1 MYDAVIGEAAF
12 PDGDGSDPGQPG
24 TIVKNFLRIAA
35 GSAVVDARDIPD
47 LIPVLSVLAAVSPG
61 QTQEAPTVSEVL
73 QEIAGNTGTADSQ
86 DAGDTAEAAEEPDGG
101 AQETLP
107 EDGSYTTKE
116 DVSLYLV
123 TYGHLPGNFVTKKE
137 AEKAGWSGGSL
148 EDVLPGK
155 CIGGD
160 RFGNREGLLPKAEG
174 RTWTECD
181 INTLGKKS
189 RGPERLV
196 FSNDGLIYYTA
207 DHYESFTKLYG

>member
-1 MYDAVIGEAAF
+1 MKKLRRF
-12 PDGDGSDPGQPG
+12 LPG
-24 TIVKNFLRIAA
+24 ILFLL
-35 GSAVVDARDIPD
+35 VVLVLFSRFSGRTD
-47 LIPVLSVLAAVSPG
+47 LNVSPG
-61 QTQEAPTVSEVL
+61 QTQETSAVSEVL
-73 QEIAGNTGTADSQ
+73 QEITGNAGSEDGQ
-86 DAGDTAEAAEEPDGG
+86 DDGDTAETAAEPGG
-101 AQETLP
+101 ETQETLP

-137 AEKAGWSGGSL
+137 AEKAGWNGGSL